1 MADNSAALAAVRRR
15 DARAKQ
21 ERAAQTIQAMIE
33 AGEPVTFPAVAR
45 RAGVSTSLLY
55 AHPELSAAV
64 ATARDRQ
71 RQAGAQRS
79 WHLPA
84 SSLVT
89 DHSLRADLANAKEQA
104 RQLSQEVDLLRARL
118 ARDLGARADLARSG
132 NHGLLLD
139 QSEQRCAELQADNA
153 RLRKQVAVLE
163 AETTELA
170 ETLDAARAM
179 NRELMGAV
187 NRSPRS

>member
-1 MADNSAALAAVRRR
+1 MADNSAVLAAVRRR
-15 DARAKQ
+15 DARVKKQ
-21 ERAAQTIQAMIE
+21 RATETIQAMIE
-33 AGEPVTFPAVAR
+33 AGELVTFPAVAR

-64 ATARDRQ
+64 AAARDRQ

-139 QSEQRCAELQADNA
+139 QSEQRCTELEADNA

>member
-1 MADNSAALAAVRRR
+1 MADNSAVLAAVRRR
-15 DARAKQ
+15 DARVKKQ
-21 ERAAQTIQAMIE
+21 RATETIQAMIE
-33 AGEPVTFPAVAR
+33 AGELVTFPAVAR

-64 ATARDRQ
+64 AAARDRQ

-104 RQLSQEVDLLRARL
+104 CQLSQEVDLLRARL

-139 QSEQRCAELQADNA
+139 QSEQRCTELEADNA

>member
-1 MADNSAALAAVRRR
+1 MADNSAVLAAVRRR
-15 DARAKQ
+15 DARVKKQ
-21 ERAAQTIQAMIE
+21 RATETIQAMIE

-118 ARDLGARADLARSG
+118 ARDLGARADLARGG
-132 NHGLLLD
+132 NHSLLLD
-139 QSEQRCAELQADNA
+139 QSEQRCAELEADNA

>member
-21 ERAAQTIQAMIE
+21 ERAAQTIQTMIE
-33 AGEPVTFPAVAR
+33 AGDPVTFPAVAR

-153 RLRKQVAVLE
+153 GLRKRVAMLE
-163 AETTELA
+163 AETAELA
-170 ETLDAARAM
+170 ETLDAARSM

-187 NRSPRS
+187 NRSPQS

>member
-21 ERAAQTIQAMIE
+21 QRAAQTIQAMIE
-33 AGEPVTFPAVAR
+33 AGEPVTFPSGAR

-55 AHPELSAAV
+55 AHPELSAAT

-79 WHLPA
+79 WRLPA

-104 RQLSQEVDLLRARL
+104 RLTRTSLREGQRNEPNRL
-118 ARDLGARADLARSG
+118 
-132 NHGLLLD
+132 
-139 QSEQRCAELQADNA
+139 
-153 RLRKQVAVLE
+153 
-163 AETTELA
+163 
-170 ETLDAARAM
+170 
-179 NRELMGAV
+179 
-187 NRSPRS
+187 

>member
-1 MADNSAALAAVRRR
+1 MADNSAVLTAVRRR
-15 DARAKQ
+15 DARVKKQ
-21 ERAAQTIQAMIE
+21 RATETIQAMIE
-33 AGEPVTFPAVAR
+33 AGELVTFPAVAR

-118 ARDLGARADLARSG
+118 ARDLGARADLARGG
-132 NHGLLLD
+132 NHSLLLD
-139 QSEQRCAELQADNA
+139 QSEQRCTELEADNA

>member
-1 MADNSAALAAVRRR
+1 MADNSAVLAAVRRR
-15 DARAKQ
+15 DARVKKQ
-21 ERAAQTIQAMIE
+21 RATETIQAMIE
-33 AGEPVTFPAVAR
+33 AGELVTFPAVAR

-64 ATARDRQ
+64 AAARDRQ

-89 DHSLRADLANAKEQA
+89 DHSLRADLASAKEQA

-139 QSEQRCAELQADNA
+139 QSEQRCTELEADNA

>member
-21 ERAAQTIQAMIE
+21 ERAAQTIQTMIE

-89 DHSLRADLANAKEQA
+89 DRSLRADLANAKEQA

-118 ARDLGARADLARSG
+118 ACDLGARADLARSG

-139 QSEQRCAELQADNA
+139 QSEQRCTELEADNA
-153 RLRKQVAVLE
+153 HLRKQVAVLK
-163 AETTELA
+163 AQTTELV

>member
-1 MADNSAALAAVRRR
+1 MADNSAVLAAVRRR
-15 DARAKQ
+15 DARVKKQ
-21 ERAAQTIQAMIE
+21 RATETIQAMIE
-33 AGEPVTFPAVAR
+33 AGELVTFPAVAR

-139 QSEQRCAELQADNA
+139 QSEQRCTELEADNA

>member
-1 MADNSAALAAVRRR
+1 MADNSAALTAVRRR
-15 DARAKQ
+15 DAQAKQ
-21 ERAAQTIQAMIE
+21 QRAAQTIQAMIE
-33 AGEPVTFPAVAR
+33 AGEQVTFPSVAR

-71 RQAGAQRS
+71 RQAGAQRL

-104 RQLSQEVDLLRARL
+104 RQLSQEVDLLRTRL

-132 NHGLLLD
+132 NHGLLID
-139 QSEQRCAELQADNA
+139 QSEQRCAELEADNA
-153 RLRKQVAVLE
+153 GLRKRVAMLE
-163 AETTELA
+163 AETAELA

-187 NRSPRS
+187 NRSPQS

>member
-1 MADNSAALAAVRRR
+1 MADNSAVLAAVRRR
-15 DARAKQ
+15 DARVKKQ
-21 ERAAQTIQAMIE
+21 RATETIQAMIE
-33 AGEPVTFPAVAR
+33 AGELVTFPAVAR

-64 ATARDRQ
+64 AAARDRQ

-118 ARDLGARADLARSG
+118 ARDLGARADLARGG
-132 NHGLLLD
+132 NHSLLLD
-139 QSEQRCAELQADNA
+139 QSEQRCTELEADNA

>member
-21 ERAAQTIQAMIE
+21 QRAAQTIQAMIE
-33 AGEPVTFPAVAR
+33 AGEPVTFPSVAR

-55 AHPELSAAV
+55 AHPELSAAA

-104 RQLSQEVDLLRARL
+104 RQLSQEVDLLRTRL
-118 ARDLGARADLARSG
+118 ARDLGARADLTRSG
-132 NHGLLLD
+132 NHGLLID
-139 QSEQRCAELQADNA
+139 QSEQRCAELEADNA
-153 RLRKQVAVLE
+153 GLRKRVTMLE
-163 AETTELA
+163 AETSELA

-187 NRSPRS
+187 NRSPQS